1 MIFVNIIIIT
11 TTIVLI
17 AEANEKLNNYLK
29 KTESQTMSMG
39 TLLDLTHDELKEVY
53 LSLTK
58 GQWKNLQANKSA
70 QEKTTKVFD

>member
-1 MIFVNIIIIT
+1 
-11 TTIVLI
+11 
-17 AEANEKLNNYLK
+17 
-29 KTESQTMSMG
+29 MSMG

-70 QEKTTKVFD
+70 QEKIQRYLIDVAMTCEFKTKEKTK

>member
-1 MIFVNIIIIT
+1 
-11 TTIVLI
+11 
-17 AEANEKLNNYLK
+17 
-29 KTESQTMSMG
+29 MSMG

-70 QEKTTKVFD
+70 QEKIQRYLVDVAMTCEFKTKEQPQ

>member
-1 MIFVNIIIIT
+1 
-11 TTIVLI
+11 
-17 AEANEKLNNYLK
+17 
-29 KTESQTMSMG
+29 MSMG

-70 QEKTTKVFD
+70 QEKIQKYLVDVAMTCEFKTTEESQ